1 VEGETKV
8 PLKKIKNFTLCFI
21 PAAIF
26 LLINLSNSYA
36 YVASHGAL
44 NGQRTWYNPVT
55 GKSVSLPRIS
65 YYLTDIPG
73 LRWTFYGLTD
83 VGLTQFELIL
93 HRRSAYLPRIQRGGV
108 YEFFLKPNSREQTIC
123 GRTIIKGTAVGN
135 KGKLYEFAQFH
146 TLLGKDR
153 QELAVVFLSQ
163 TDDFRLSI
171 DESIFCPLIESFFTE
186 NNQFYLPENGR
197 WQNPLSEKTFA
208 LFSNVRVE
216 VKDIVSH
223 EYGSYQAY
231 TLTNDKFRIE
241 LVKIRGNPYP
251 INSNELDKTGLPE
264 NTVFHWKNAAYLLND
279 FETDGFIRREARFEG
294 TEAEDGKIE
303 GLAFD
308 HQKHGERTLLKM
320 WDRGGK
326 WLKVP
331 VKEWAKQLFD
341 NSIAD

>member
-1 VEGETKV
+1 ML
-8 PLKKIKNFTLCFI
+8 LKKIKNFILCFI
-21 PAAIF
+21 PTAIF
-26 LLINLSNSYA
+26 LLISLSISYA
-36 YVASHGAL
+36 YVVSHGAL

-55 GKSVSLPRIS
+55 AKSVSLPGIS

-93 HRRSAYLPRIQRGGV
+93 HRRSAYLPRIQQGEI
-108 YEFFLKPNSREQTIC
+108 YEFFLKPDSSEQTIC
-123 GRTIIKGTAVGN
+123 GHTVIKGTAAGN
-135 KGKLYEFAQFH
+135 KGKLYEFTQFH
-146 TLLGKDR
+146 TSFGKSR

-163 TDDFRLSI
+163 PADFRLAI

-186 NNQFYLPENGR
+186 DNQFYLPENSR

-208 LFSNVRVE
+208 LFSNVRIE

-231 TLTNDKFRIE
+231 TLTDDKFRLE

-251 INSNELDKTGLPE
+251 ISSNELDKMGLPAD
-264 NTVFHWKNAAYLLND
+264 TVFHWKNAAYLLND

-294 TEAEDGKIE
+294 TAAEGRKVE
-303 GLAFD
+303 GIAFD
-308 HQKHGERTLLKM
+308 YKKHGERTLLKM
-320 WDRGGK
+320 WDLEGK
-326 WLKVP
+326 WLKGP
-331 VKEWAKQLFD
+331 VWDWAKQLFD